1 MRCGGVQ
8 VHPGDIVVADEE
20 GIVVV
25 PAAGAAGV
33 LEAAQARAAREEAE
47 SLEAW
52 EKAHRARVEEILRQK
67 GLTA

>member
-1 MRCGGVQ
+1 
-8 VHPGDIVVADEE
+8 
-20 GIVVV
+20 
-25 PAAGAAGV
+25 V
-33 LEAAQARAAREEAE
+33 LEAAQARAAREETE